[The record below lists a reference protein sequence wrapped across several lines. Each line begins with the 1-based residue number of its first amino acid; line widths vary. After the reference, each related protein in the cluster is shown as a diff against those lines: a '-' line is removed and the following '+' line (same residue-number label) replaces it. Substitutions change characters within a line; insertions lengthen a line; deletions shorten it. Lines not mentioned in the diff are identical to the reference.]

1 MGIDLY
7 SVKMR
12 ASRKENGEER
22 HISGAEKIVEQ
33 DRLQGICA
41 RLLER
46 AIHHSKGEADFVNI
60 KVERIKAGDVILRDA
75 LPVTVCEVETA
86 EEGQRK
92 LRDLL
97 EQSGIHNGEEILQYM
112 KGTWEMRGAML
123 LDVDTMQRLEPDR
136 KRGVRATYM
145 DMAGKGDDRSHKNHF
160 QEALVLA
167 TKVASHKNIIGEI
180 CISDDPDYVTG
191 YFASKEMGYVR
202 ITRLKDLGCP
212 DGGRIFL
219 FRGEAGEADDCIR
232 YLEHQKMLV
241 RI

>member
-1 MGIDLY
+1 MSSDLY

-12 ASRKENGEER
+12 ASRKEDNEER

-33 DRLQGICA
+33 DMLQTICA
-41 RLLER
+41 QLLER

-60 KVERIKAGDVILRDA
+60 KVERIAAGEVIRRDA
-75 LPVTVCEVETA
+75 LPVTTCEVETA

-92 LRDLL
+92 LRELL
-97 EQSGIHNGEEILQYM
+97 ERSGLHNSEEILEKM
-112 KGTWEMRGAML
+112 KETWGMRGAML
-123 LDVDTMQRLEPDR
+123 LDVDTMRRLEPDQ

-145 DMAGKGDDRSHKNHF
+145 DAEDSGDDRSHKNHF
-160 QEALVLA
+160 REALVLA
-167 TKVASHKNIIGEI
+167 TKVVSHKNIIGEI

-191 YFASKEMGYVR
+191 YFASKELGYVR
-202 ITRLKDLGCP
+202 ITKLKEPGCP

-219 FRGEAGEADDCIR
+219 FRGEEREADDCIR
-232 YLEHQKMLV
+232 YLEHRKMLV